1 MDILCSPAGIADP
14 LYPGQGVNDMEAA
27 GFTELLVDFS
37 WFCPPKA
44 LTLIGTH
51 KKHLLFDSTEQALAV
66 LQNRLQKFMDCCRS
80 RSLNLTAAQAPYLQD
95 TANRGDLHGLLLRRM
110 AEECIQQCGLLG
122 CRCIIIRPLATD
134 TMAVD
139 DQSENWQFYL
149 SLAEVARKYDVKIL
163 LVNQCRSLYGHFVRG
178 FCSDAGT
185 AAEWIDRLNRTVGS
199 EQFGFCL
206 DVGACSLCGQD
217 MRAFSIRLGQRL
229 HAVILRDGNGDTDS
243 AMLPFTAV
251 QQGQPRTDWLNLIRG
266 LREAAF
272 DGILILDFQD
282 TAMAFSPLLRPS
294 LLQMAMAVGKYIAW
308 QVALEMLLAQ
318 YPFRVLFG
326 AGNMCRNY
334 MKCYG
339 EKYPPLFTCD
349 NNKTLWGTEFC
360 TLTVKSPEA
369 LRSLPQECAIFICNV
384 YYREIET
391 QVRAMGIKNPIVY
404 FNDEYMPMFY
414 FDRLHCEER
423 TM

>member
-14 LYPGQGVNDMEAA
+14 MYPGQGVNDMEAA
-27 GFTELLVDFS
+27 GFTKLLVDFS

-66 LQNRLQKFMDCCRS
+66 LRDRLQKFTDCCRS
-80 RSLNLTAAQAPYLQD
+80 RHLHLKAAQAPYLQD
-95 TANRGDLHGLLLRRM
+95 TANRGDLHGLFLRRM
-110 AEECIQQCGLLG
+110 AEGCIQQCGLLG

-163 LVNQCRSLYGHFVRG
+163 LVNQCHSLYGHFVRG

-185 AAEWIDRLNRTVGS
+185 AVEWIDRLNRTVGS

-217 MRAFSIRLGQRL
+217 MRAFSICLGQRL

-243 AMLPFTAV
+243 TMLPFTAV

-294 LLQMAMAVGKYIAW
+294 LLQMAMSVGKYIAW
-308 QVALEMLLAQ
+308 QVALETLLAK
-318 YPFRVLFG
+318 YPSRVLFG

-349 NNKTLWGTEFC
+349 NNTTLWETEFC

-369 LRSLPQECAIFICNV
+369 LRSLPQECAIFICNI

-414 FDRLHCEER
+414 FDRLYCEER
-423 TM
+423 IM